1 MAALTAATAKQQ
13 QQQQS
18 ATQADSTAGATASAA
33 VDEHRLHL
41 LGAVAHLWDFYL
53 SPAAHFALRELP
65 QLAPGPATTLAMLS
79 LPQLQLDTL
88 SVEGAVGL
96 GRAACTV
103 QSALS
108 AHVACHLLPEFHSSL
123 LGERLSAELLSRGG
137 ADR

>member
-1 MAALTAATAKQQ
+1 
-13 QQQQS
+13 
-18 ATQADSTAGATASAA
+18 
-33 VDEHRLHL
+33 
-41 LGAVAHLWDFYL
+41 LWDFYL
-53 SPAAHFALRELP
+53 SPAAHFALPELP
-65 QLAPGPATTLAMLS
+65 QLAPGPASTLAMLS
-79 LPQLQLDTL
+79 LPQLQLHTL

-108 AHVACHLLPEFHSSL
+108 AHVACHLLPEFQSSL